1 MPQKRIKSRQQK
13 AMAFTNGYLA
23 MLVQDEVQLEQ
34 EMNKTIN
41 IHNRL

>member
-1 MPQKRIKSRQQK
+1 
-13 AMAFTNGYLA
+13 MAFTNGYLA